1 MESKKKSTLSKLLKF
16 AGKYRVLIIL
26 AIVLSGISAVLSLF
40 PFICIWFV
48 IKDIFNTLPDITKA
62 TESIRYGW
70 MAVGFSV
77 LSIALYFASLMC
89 SHLAAFRVEKNMR
102 KEAMHKIVTL
112 PLGFSHKT
120 LAVN

>member
-1 MESKKKSTLSKLLKF
+1 MESKKKSTLSKLLRF

-48 IKDIFNTLPDITKA
+48 IKDIFNTLPDVTKA

-70 MAVGFSV
+70 MAVGFQ
-77 LSIALYFASLMC
+77 F
-89 SHLAAFRVEKNMR
+89 
-102 KEAMHKIVTL
+102 
-112 PLGFSHKT
+112 
-120 LAVN
+120 